1 MTNYGIFREVVM
13 DELHDHIN
21 PNQFPNTFRA
31 MKLRDIA
38 LNIKIR
44 ESMFNESIESKDVAI
59 LKKII
64 RAEMAELFY
73 DLFRRKSSWA

>member
-1 MTNYGIFREVVM
+1 M

-21 PNQFPNTFRA
+21 PSSPPNIFRA

-38 LNIKIR
+38 LNIKTR
-44 ESMFNESIESKDVAI
+44 ESMFKEAIDSKDVGI

>member
-44 ESMFNESIESKDVAI
+44 ESMFNEAIESKDVAI

>member
-1 MTNYGIFREVVM
+1 MVKYKMFREIVM

-21 PNQFPNTFRA
+21 PNQFPNAFRA

-38 LNIKIR
+38 LNMKVR
-44 ESMFNESIESKDVAI
+44 ESMFNEAIESKDVGI

>member
-1 MTNYGIFREVVM
+1 MVNYGMFREVVM
-13 DELHDHIN
+13 DELYDHIN
-21 PNQFPNTFRA
+21 PNNPPNISR
-31 MKLRDIA
+31 KLKLKDM
-38 LNIKIR
+38 LNKITR
-44 ESMFNESIESKDVAI
+44 ESLFKEAIDSKDVSI

>member
-1 MTNYGIFREVVM
+1 MVNYGMFREVVM

-21 PNQFPNTFRA
+21 PNKLPNTFRT
-31 MKLRDIA
+31 MRLKDMI
-38 LNIKIR
+38 NKGTR
-44 ESMFNESIESKDVAI
+44 ELLFREAIDSKDVSI

>member
-1 MTNYGIFREVVM
+1 MTNYGIFREVVR

-44 ESMFNESIESKDVAI
+44 ESMFNEAIESKDVAI

>member
-1 MTNYGIFREVVM
+1 MVKYEMFREVVM

-44 ESMFNESIESKDVAI
+44 ESMFNEAIESKDVAI

>member
-1 MTNYGIFREVVM
+1 MVKYDMFREVIM

-21 PNQFPNTFRA
+21 PKSPPNIFRA

-38 LNIKIR
+38 LNIKTR
-44 ESMFNESIESKDVAI
+44 ESMFKEAIESKDVAI

>member
-1 MTNYGIFREVVM
+1 MVNYGMFREVVM
-13 DELHDHIN
+13 DEIHDHIN
-21 PNQFPNTFRA
+21 PNSHPNISR
-31 MKLRDIA
+31 KLKLKDM
-38 LNIKIR
+38 LNKVTR
-44 ESMFNESIESKDVAI
+44 ESLFKEAIDSKDVSI

>member
-1 MTNYGIFREVVM
+1 
-13 DELHDHIN
+13 
-21 PNQFPNTFRA
+21 
-31 MKLRDIA
+31 MKA
-38 LNIKIR
+38 R
-44 ESMFNESIESKDVAI
+44 ESMFNEAIESKDVGI